1 MYQPESSF
9 LKKLKR
15 LDPKLGCK
23 YEPAHEHFVITYA
36 RPIGDA
42 VNVLLIEDA
51 HGGFR
56 WPNDQDIEALQRGDL
71 QRVSMKDRLNQ
82 VAKHMEEERAMSR
95 RRAKDN
101 FRNMTKDDHR
111 QLMPAF
117 ARLANAGGK
126 NNSIFRRI
134 NLAPRGQVFR

>member
-9 LKKLKR
+9 LSKLKR
-15 LDPKLGCK
+15 LDPNLGCK
-23 YEPAHEHFVITYA
+23 YEPGHQHFVITYR

-51 HGGFR
+51 QGGFR
-56 WPNDQDIEALQRGDL
+56 WPNDRDIEALQRGDL
-71 QRVSMKDRLNQ
+71 QRVSMKDRLKQ
-82 VAKHMEEERAMSR
+82 VAKHMEDERAQSR
-95 RRAKDN
+95 ARARDN
-101 FRNMTKDDHR
+101 FRNITKDDRR

-134 NLAPRGQVFR
+134 KPVPRGQVF

>member
-23 YEPAHEHFVITYA
+23 YEPSHQHFVITYQ
-36 RPIGDA
+36 RPIGDP
-42 VNVLLIEDA
+42 VNVLLIESA
-51 HGGFR
+51 AGGFR
-56 WPNDQDIEALQRGDL
+56 WPNDRDIEALQRGDL
-71 QRVSMKDRLNQ
+71 QRVSMKDRLKQ
-82 VAKHMEEERAMSR
+82 VAKHMEDERAKSR
-95 RRAKDN
+95 RTARDN
-101 FRNMTKDDHR
+101 FRNMTKDDRR

-126 NNSIFRRI
+126 NNSVFRRI